1 MVSWSEIILDMK
13 WNRKAIDKDKQDL
26 HKSCMVYHKD

>member
-13 WNRKAIDKDKQDL
+13 WNRKAIDKDKQDW
-26 HKSCMVYHKD
+26 SCMVYHKE